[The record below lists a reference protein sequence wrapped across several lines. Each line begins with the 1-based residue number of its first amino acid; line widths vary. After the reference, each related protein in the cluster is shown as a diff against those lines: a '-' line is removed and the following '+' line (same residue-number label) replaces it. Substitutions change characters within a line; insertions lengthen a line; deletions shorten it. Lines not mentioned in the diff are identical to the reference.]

1 MKKKKNTGT
10 TFVLAYTSCAAA
22 VADNMAPDCAH
33 PLVSGFTGRGVLIN
47 WSDNPTLTFSGAN
60 PRIITAITLASGVK
74 VSVIDNAAVSQPFNG
89 SSEQS
94 NNDEGIVKYQKT
106 VVAHIM
112 ARGANAAKNI
122 IEPLSHSP
130 LGFLLILEKKDK
142 VGDGSFVCYGVEQG
156 MKANADGIVRNEYE
170 NGGTVVATMSCL
182 ETVFEYTLFDTDYD
196 TTKALFDTLITKAF

>member
-47 WSDNPTLTFSGAN
+47 WSDNPTLTFSGVN
-60 PRIITAITLASGVK
+60 PRIISAITLASGVK

-94 NNDEGIVKYQKT
+94 NDDEGIVKYLKT
-106 VVAHIM
+106 VEAHIM

-130 LGFLLILEKKDK
+130 L
-142 VGDGSFVCYGVEQG
+142 
-156 MKANADGIVRNEYE
+156 
-170 NGGTVVATMSCL
+170 
-182 ETVFEYTLFDTDYD
+182 
-196 TTKALFDTLITKAF
+196 AFAR